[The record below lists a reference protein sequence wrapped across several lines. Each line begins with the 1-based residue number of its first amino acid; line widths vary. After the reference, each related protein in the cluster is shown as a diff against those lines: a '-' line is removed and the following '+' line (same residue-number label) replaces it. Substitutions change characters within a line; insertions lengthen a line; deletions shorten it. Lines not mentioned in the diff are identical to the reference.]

1 LLVATSRL
9 QAIFLSPLK
18 GNSMKLR
25 TKLALGLIS
34 TVFAIGVAT
43 AASHDGKMHGKK
55 HEMDCDGMGMMQG
68 HMMKDPVATA
78 NKHLSEL
85 KAKLKLTKDQEPA
98 WQTFSDQVN
107 AQAKNMASMHD
118 KMKGDMQ
125 NMPMTMPDR
134 MAMMADMMKERAQ
147 NMTAMADA
155 VKTFYAT
162 LTPEQKN
169 TFDKMHMS
177 HMKSME
183 PMKSDHMK

>member
-1 LLVATSRL
+1 
-9 QAIFLSPLK
+9 
-18 GNSMKLR
+18 MKLR

-85 KAKLKLTKDQEPA
+85 KAELKLTKDQEPA